1 MKLETISQGSEV
13 FIDSNIFIYHFTN
26 SSEECSK
33 FLERC
38 EYREISGFTSV
49 NVLLEVLHRLMMIEV
64 VKKGL
69 LSTPNLVKK
78 INKNPEIIKQLNDY
92 FINTQKIKDMEISI
106 FSMDFT
112 SILSSHSYRFKYGLM
127 VNDSLITATMEREK
141 ILNLASNDRTFLAVK
156 NINVFQPSDIDF

>member
-69 LSTPNLVKK
+69 LSTPNLLKK
-78 INKNPEIIKQLNDY
+78 INKNPEIIKQLNDC
-92 FINTQKIKDMEISI
+92 
-106 FSMDFT
+106 
-112 SILSSHSYRFKYGLM
+112 
-127 VNDSLITATMEREK
+127 NDGKR
-141 ILNLASNDRTFLAVK
+141 K
-156 NINVFQPSDIDF
+156 NF